1 MTEINTSLLT
11 LPAIATERLALRP
24 LKSGDAD
31 AFRVMTDEPG
41 ITDIVDFLPT
51 PFTLADAA
59 CVIAGQGDG
68 RDAFWGVRPLGE
80 ATLIGT
86 IGTHLVGEDEIEVGY
101 WFATAQHGRGFAS
114 EAVAGL
120 LVMLVEAY
128 PHRCIFA
135 ECRPANA
142 ASWRLLER
150 LGFAPDG
157 ADGKRAGRKRL
168 ILAGSS
174 RASRA

>member
-1 MTEINTSLLT
+1 MPRQDCSLLA
-11 LPAIATERLALRP
+11 LPSIATERLALRQ
-24 LKSGDAD
+24 LTSGDAD
-31 AFRVMTDEPG
+31 AFRAMTDEPA
-41 ITDIVDFLPT
+41 ITEVVADLPT

-59 CVIAGQGDG
+59 RLIVGQGDG

-101 WFATAQHGRGFAS
+101 WFASAHHGRGFAS

-120 LVMLVEAY
+120 LALLVDAH
-128 PHRCIFA
+128 PNRRIFA
-135 ECRPANA
+135 ECRPQNA

-150 LGFAPDG
+150 LGFVPDG
-157 ADGKRAGRKRL
+157 TDGKRDGRKRL
-168 ILAGSS
+168 IHAGPFVVT
-174 RASRA
+174 RA